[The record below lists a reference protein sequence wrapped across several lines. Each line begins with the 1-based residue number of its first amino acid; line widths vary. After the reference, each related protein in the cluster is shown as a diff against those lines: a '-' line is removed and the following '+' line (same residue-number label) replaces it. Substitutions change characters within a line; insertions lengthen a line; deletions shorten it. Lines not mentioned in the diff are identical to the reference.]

1 MIQEDKKG
9 NAILAIHWLVV
20 EARVMTAN
28 MATNE
33 EIYDFLDEIHRL
45 LGFTIAKEDLTDM
58 FENYLKDICDERG
71 FQRIRDYYTGKRIIR
86 YANEIE

>member
-1 MIQEDKKG
+1 
-9 NAILAIHWLVV
+9 
-20 EARVMTAN
+20 
-28 MATNE
+28 
-33 EIYDFLDEIHRL
+33 LDEIHRL

-71 FQRIRDYYTGKRIIR
+71 FQRIWDYYTGKRIIR

>member
-28 MATNE
+28 MA
-33 EIYDFLDEIHRL
+33 
-45 LGFTIAKEDLTDM
+45 K
-58 FENYLKDICDERG
+58 
-71 FQRIRDYYTGKRIIR
+71 
-86 YANEIE
+86 